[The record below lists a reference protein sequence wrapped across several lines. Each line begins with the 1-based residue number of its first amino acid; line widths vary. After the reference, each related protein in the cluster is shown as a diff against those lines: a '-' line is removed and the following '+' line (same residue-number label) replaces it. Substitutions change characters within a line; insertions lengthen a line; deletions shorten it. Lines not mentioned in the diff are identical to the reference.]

1 MHIEKIKN
9 ELASRVQQLMNQRQS
24 VKMNNMTNRNLV
36 RPWKEKI
43 AETEDLVQKVYQT
56 LHELLIQNQISFAND
71 LEKEGFVSSIEPTIH
86 DLVIRNI
93 DD

>member
-9 ELASRVQQLMNQRQS
+9 ELASRVQQLMTQRRS
-24 VKMNNMTNRNLV
+24 VKMNKMTNSNLV

-56 LHELLIQNQISFAND
+56 LHELLIQNQISFSND